1 MIFGIT
7 IIALACHTTY
17 ARITILE
24 NVFTYDENNH
34 VISPSDADGALSADD
49 IYECLKLAD
58 SVGGISYY
66 NSTVVSLALED
77 WFGTEVELQNDTV
90 RGYRRQNQVSTAVSF
105 KLITIPTANN
115 FAIVS
120 VRGTV
125 NNWDLLEDAQIWGG
139 AALLQFLREMLPL
152 GRVCI
157 TSIQAQCLLV
167 D

>member
-1 MIFGIT
+1 M
-7 IIALACHTTY
+7 
-17 ARITILE
+17 
-24 NVFTYDENNH
+24 
-34 VISPSDADGALSADD
+34 
-49 IYECLKLAD
+49 
-58 SVGGISYY
+58 
-66 NSTVVSLALED
+66 SLALED